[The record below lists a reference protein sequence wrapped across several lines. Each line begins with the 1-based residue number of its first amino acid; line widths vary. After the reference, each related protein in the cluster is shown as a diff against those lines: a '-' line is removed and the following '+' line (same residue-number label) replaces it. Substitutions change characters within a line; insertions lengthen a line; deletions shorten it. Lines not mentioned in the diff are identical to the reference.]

1 MRIERWQDRVVEHH
15 DYIWARLPF
24 IVPMALA
31 VARRRAD
38 HDADALVRDL
48 FALRPIVLDHLSRE
62 ERAHAQGSARA
73 IRDRLHDDHLAV
85 AELLA
90 HLRVNAAEVAAH
102 DTEPDAT
109 AHALLAEIAQL
120 DVCLA
125 EQIILEEKLLAAAT
139 SYR

>member
-1 MRIERWQDRVVEHH
+1 MRIARWQDRVVEHH

-48 FALRPIVLDHLSRE
+48 FALHPIVLDHLSRE
-62 ERAHAQGSARA
+62 ERALAQGSARA

-102 DTEPDAT
+102 DTDAT
-109 AHALLAEIAQL
+109 AHVLLAELAQL
-120 DVCLA
+120 DACLA
-125 EQIILEEKLLAAAT
+125 DQIALEELLLAPC
-139 SYR
+139 